1 MRYPRITAFSL
12 LLPAVAACATASIS
26 MSEIDP
32 AGQPVT
38 AEASSFNFLGFNPMP
53 IERLSELRDA
63 LSEQCGGSGVTGVVA
78 LSSTVYVIVGVI
90 EKIQVS
96 GHCTP

>member
-1 MRYPRITAFSL
+1 MRNPRIAASSL
-12 LLPAVAACATASIS
+12 LLPMVAACATASIS
-26 MSEIDP
+26 ISEIDP
-32 AGQPVT
+32 AGEPVT

-53 IERLSELRDA
+53 IERLSELRDD
-63 LSEQCGGSGVTGVVA
+63 LNQQCGGNGVTGVVA
-78 LSSTVYVIVGVI
+78 LSSTVYVIIGVI